1 MAGFFILD
9 NYAIL
14 LAGVNVFGKLTLL
27 TNISI
32 IFAIQILG
40 MFNFFEKKVFLAD
53 YLHGLVDIH
62 NHILP
67 GIDDGAKTVDDSI
80 GLLKGF
86 SEIGVTNFVCTPHI
100 MHNYYEN
107 TPNTIKEAYQ
117 KLEAK
122 LAKDSYFSD
131 FNIDYAAEHMIDD
144 NFEDLL
150 ENKKVMGIKKE
161 YLLIEMSYL
170 QPSFNFDL
178 AVDKIAKKSYF
189 PILAHPER
197 YMYFHQKYRKYNEM
211 KADGILF
218 QMNLLSLS
226 SESYGTNVQ
235 KIAEK
240 LLAEN
245 LIDYVG
251 SDVHNLRQLNLLKDI
266 KLSTKVLN
274 RLLPVIENT
283 IQTFY

>member
-1 MAGFFILD
+1 MFSFF
-9 NYAIL
+9 
-14 LAGVNVFGKLTLL
+14 
-27 TNISI
+27 
-32 IFAIQILG
+32 Q
-40 MFNFFEKKVFLAD
+40 KKVFLVD

-86 SEIGVTNFVCTPHI
+86 SEFGITNFVCTPHI

-107 TPNTIKEAYQ
+107 TPSTIREAYQ
-117 KLEAK
+117 KLTERLEK
-122 LAKDSYFSD
+122 NDELS
-131 FNIDYAAEHMIDD
+131 NITVDYAAEHMIDD
-144 NFEDLL
+144 NFEALL
-150 ENKKVMGIKKE
+150 ENEKVMGLRE
-161 YLLIEMSYL
+161 QYLLIEMSYL

-178 AVDKIAKKSYF
+178 AVHQIAKRNYF

-197 YMYFHQKYRKYNEM
+197 YIYFHHKYGTYKTM
-211 KADGILF
+211 KSNGILF
-218 QMNLLSLS
+218 QLNLLSLS

-235 KIAEK
+235 KTAEK

-251 SDVHNLRQLNLLKDI
+251 SDVHNLRQLNLIKEI

-283 IQTFY
+283 IQSFY

>member
-1 MAGFFILD
+1 
-9 NYAIL
+9 
-14 LAGVNVFGKLTLL
+14 
-27 TNISI
+27 
-32 IFAIQILG
+32 
-40 MFNFFEKKVFLAD
+40 MFSFFEKKVFLAD

-107 TPNTIKEAYQ
+107 TPSTIKDAYQ

-122 LAKDSYFSD
+122 LAKDSNFSD
-131 FNIDYAAEHMIDD
+131 FNVDYAAEHMIDD
-144 NFEDLL
+144 NFEELL
-150 ENKKVMGIKKE
+150 ENKKVMELKKE

-170 QPSFNFDL
+170 QPSFNFEM
-178 AVDKIAKKSYF
+178 AVDKIAHHNYF

-218 QMNLLSLS
+218 QLNLLSLS
-226 SESYGTNVQ
+226 SESYGSSVQ

-240 LLAEN
+240 LLADD

-266 KLSTKVLN
+266 KLSSKVLN

>member
-1 MAGFFILD
+1 
-9 NYAIL
+9 
-14 LAGVNVFGKLTLL
+14 
-27 TNISI
+27 
-32 IFAIQILG
+32 
-40 MFNFFEKKVFLAD
+40 MFSFFEKKVFLAD

-107 TPNTIKEAYQ
+107 TPSTIKDAYQ

-122 LAKDSYFSD
+122 LAKDSNYPD
-131 FNIDYAAEHMIDD
+131 LTLDYAAEHMIDD
-144 NFEDLL
+144 NFEELL
-150 ENKKVMGIKKE
+150 ENKKVMGLKKE

-170 QPSFNFDL
+170 QPSFNFEM
-178 AVDKIAKKSYF
+178 AVDKIAHHNYF

-197 YMYFHQKYRKYNEM
+197 YMYFHQKYKKYNEM
-211 KADGILF
+211 KTDGILF
-218 QMNLLSLS
+218 QLNLLSLS

-251 SDVHNLRQLNLLKDI
+251 SDVHNLRQLNLIKEI